1 MWGDILLARRKP
13 RAADERP
20 LRHTPEQLRPPP
32 LRAGGGGSGN
42 VARPP
47 SPISLSTSRS
57 CKNNERTHA
66 HERTTRRMDGWMM
79 GFRINCRLFAID
91 SKYGAAGGAAA
102 VAGESSKSKQSKC
115 GRRRAQVISIGTLT
129 TTSSTAMRA
138 CGTIVLCLA
147 VCSQ

>member
-1 MWGDILLARRKP
+1 MLP
-13 RAADERP
+13 
-20 LRHTPEQLRPPP
+20 PPP
-32 LRAGGGGSGN
+32 LLPPPPEYESGRGEDRRGAAEGASGN

-66 HERTTRRMDGWMM
+66 HERTTPPTREARRGWMM

-115 GRRRAQVISIGTLT
+115 GRRRAQVIPIGTLT

>member
-1 MWGDILLARRKP
+1 ML
-13 RAADERP
+13 
-20 LRHTPEQLRPPP
+20 PPP
-32 LRAGGGGSGN
+32 LLPLPPPEYESGRGEDRRGAAEGASGN

-47 SPISLSTSRS
+47 SPISLSSLDVS
-57 CKNNERTHA
+57 ILQKQRTHA
-66 HERTTRRMDGWMM
+66 CARTNDAADADGWMM

-115 GRRRAQVISIGTLT
+115 GRRRAQVIPIGTPT